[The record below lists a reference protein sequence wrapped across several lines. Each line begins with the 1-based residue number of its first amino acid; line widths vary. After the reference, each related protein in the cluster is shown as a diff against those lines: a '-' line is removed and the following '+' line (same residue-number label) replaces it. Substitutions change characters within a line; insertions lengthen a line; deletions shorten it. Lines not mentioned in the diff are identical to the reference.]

1 MKKIIIF
8 FIVLFMFI
16 ASPVN
21 ALDINNN
28 VNNEVQYKLEK
39 DNKDNDKDKES
50 GSNIAFWGMLAVAF
64 LAISVFII
72 AYKSDDGMP
81 DD

>member
-1 MKKIIIF
+1 MI
-8 FIVLFMFI
+8 FMFTV
-16 ASPVN
+16 SPVN
-21 ALDINNN
+21 ALSYEEN
-28 VNNEVQYKLEK
+28 VNNNIQYKLEK
-39 DNKDNDKDKES
+39 DTRKKDDGD
-50 GSNIAFWGMLAVAF
+50 SNGFGFWGLLFIAF

>member
-8 FIVLFMFI
+8 FTILFLFV

-21 ALDINNN
+21 ASNKEYNNFSSI
-28 VNNEVQYKLEK
+28 QYKLE
-39 DNKDNDKDKES
+39 DNKDTEGS
-50 GSNIAFWGMLAVAF
+50 GGLVFWGMLAAAF
-64 LAISVFII
+64 VAISVFII
-72 AYKSDDGMP
+72 AYKSDDGS